1 MHIGPIPTIELR
13 SEDGFGILL
22 MLFDMRRDI
31 FLHPRVRA
39 YIMNPLE
46 LIHISP
52 DFPTPP
58 GIDLHAPTQ
67 RQTPSAAKLHGLNL
81 YLQEEVRAAH
91 NSKELVGASPALSEV
106 MKMVKC
112 VAGTDSTV
120 LVTGETGTGKEL
132 IARLIHALS
141 GRKDKAL
148 VKLDCTTIPANLA
161 ESELGVA
168 DEANLD
174 RYTRQSIAE
183 LRKGYRAFAGQRDD
197 GLYADIQSIFD
208 LDFTFGGPNKPFDS
222 QGGFNVHTIVL
233 QIPLSELGDASQAG
247 VYATTSRRQ
256 VTILSQRAIK
266 VPE

>member
-1 MHIGPIPTIELR
+1 MEPRKKARVH
-13 SEDGFGILL
+13 
-22 MLFDMRRDI
+22 RRA
-31 FLHPRVRA
+31 FLP
-39 YIMNPLE
+39 PLPAGKQYQ
-46 LIHISP
+46 LWVIA
-52 DFPTPP
+52 
-58 GIDLHAPTQ
+58 G
-67 RQTPSAAKLHGLNL
+67 RQALPAGVFNVDAVGHNALTVQVG
-81 YLQEEVRAAH
+81 EEVRAAH

-112 VAGTDSTV
+112 VASTDPTV
-120 LVTGETGTGKEL
+120 LVTGEAGTGKEL

-233 QIPLSELGDASQAG
+233 QIPIKELGDASQAG